1 MHDLDAVLHDFLTQP
16 MVVDIDVTQLSL
28 QRGDLC
34 VDQANRLLVI
44 ALNSNSTG
52 IKAYGEFLQ

>member
-1 MHDLDAVLHDFLTQP
+1 

-34 VDQANRLLVI
+34 VDEANSLLVI
-44 ALNSNSTG
+44 ALDSNSTG
-52 IKAYGEFLQ
+52 IEAYGEFLQ